1 MIKEIYI
8 WIRVIFIRLPKEIF
22 RKLEE
27 LYWVEKLR

>member
-1 MIKEIYI
+1 MIELKI
-8 WIRVIFIRLPKEIF
+8 WLRVIFIRLPKEVI